1 MADPAG
7 SSLRIVHCPTDV
19 GGHPG
24 GLAAAERAEG
34 ADSTVVTIQRSGM
47 RFPVDVDLALGARS
61 RPGRLLGRAAFV
73 ARSLRRYE
81 IYHFNFGQSM
91 LPRLG
96 SLSLDLPLLR
106 AAGKRLFMTFQG
118 CDARSTQH
126 CLEHYEHS
134 CCDEPGPGV
143 CRPEGDRD
151 KRNAVRCAV
160 RHCHRR
166 FCLNPELLPHVPGSE
181 FVPYASVDPATI
193 VPAPPRDRAVPLIVH
208 APTHRLVKGT
218 RHLLDAVDAIR
229 RDRDVELRLVEDMVH
244 EEALAAYRD
253 ADIVV
258 DQLKA
263 GWYGGFAVE
272 VMAMGKPVI
281 SYIRTEELHH
291 LPPCLVDELP
301 VVSATPTTIEGVLRK
316 LLDDPERCR
325 DIGER
330 SRRFVE
336 RWHDPR
342 RIARRM
348 LAIYADPARRFWDGF
363 DPDD

>member
-1 MADPAG
+1 MA
-7 SSLRIVHCPTDV
+7 
-19 GGHPG
+19 
-24 GLAAAERAEG
+24 
-34 ADSTVVTIQRSGM
+34 
-47 RFPVDVDLALGARS
+47 
-61 RPGRLLGRAAFV
+61 
-73 ARSLRRYE
+73 
-81 IYHFNFGQSM
+81 
-91 LPRLG
+91 
-96 SLSLDLPLLR
+96 
-106 AAGKRLFMTFQG
+106 
-118 CDARSTQH
+118 
-126 CLEHYEHS
+126 
-134 CCDEPGPGV
+134 
-143 CRPEGDRD
+143 
-151 KRNAVRCAV
+151 
-160 RHCHRR
+160 
-166 FCLNPELLPHVPGSE
+166 
-181 FVPYASVDPATI
+181 
-193 VPAPPRDRAVPLIVH
+193 
-208 APTHRLVKGT
+208 
-218 RHLLDAVDAIR
+218 
-229 RDRDVELRLVEDMVH
+229 H

-301 VVSATPTTIEGVLRK
+301 VVSATPTTNEGVLRK